1 MKSKKKI
8 SICLPT
14 YNGQEGIKKHLQIFF
29 SSKKNKLY
37 EFVITDNC
45 STDQTFKIVKKYK
58 KIHNNLKYF
67 RNSKNYGY
75 NYNYFKSIGNCNG
88 EFVMLLSDDTI
99 PSKNLYDEIY
109 DKIKLSEK
117 KLIFLPIYKLGVWK
131 NKFFNKTKVSFVISR
146 GSMAWGVIM
155 KRESINKKYTN
166 KNQLYPQNRIY
177 MNYYLEND
185 FTILKT
191 NSYIYNYRIK
201 ENLISKFS
209 DRMQRKSDY
218 AQLDKIK
225 SLEIYYKKNKID
237 FIEYFFGFY
246 GIMNW
251 VIQIKFNLNKSKNYR
266 IEKIFFNKIYTYKKK
281 FVIITLSLI
290 MIKNIF
296 NKKSNFI
303 LSTLLDLKK

>member
-1 MKSKKKI
+1 MKKNYKI
-8 SICLPT
+8 SIAIPT
-14 YNGQEGIKKHLQIFF
+14 YNGFKGLQKHLKIFF
-29 SSKKNKLY
+29 NSKKKSLY
-37 EFVITDNC
+37 EMVITDNC
-45 STDQTFKIVKKYK
+45 STDKTQKLVKNYQRICKN
-58 KIHNNLKYF
+58 IKYF
-67 RNSKNYGY
+67 RNIKNYGF
-75 NYNYFKSIGNCNG
+75 NYNFLKSIDNCSG
-88 EFVMLLSDDTI
+88 DFIFFLSDDTI
-99 PSKNLYDEIY
+99 PSANIYDELY
-109 DKIKLSEK
+109 NKIESSNNKI
-117 KLIFLPIYKLGVWK
+117 IFIPYKNAKIWK
-131 NKFFNKTKVSFVISR
+131 NKFFSKTKVSHVISR
-146 GSMAWGVIM
+146 GSMAWGVIL
-155 KRESINKKYTN
+155 KRKKINYKYIN
-166 KNQLYPQNRIY
+166 KNQLYPQNRLY
-177 MNYYLEND
+177 MNYFLKYDFEN
-185 FTILKT
+185 LKM
-191 NSYIYNYRIK
+191 NSYIYNYKIK

-266 IEKIFFNKIYTYKKK
+266 IEKIFFNKIYSYKKK